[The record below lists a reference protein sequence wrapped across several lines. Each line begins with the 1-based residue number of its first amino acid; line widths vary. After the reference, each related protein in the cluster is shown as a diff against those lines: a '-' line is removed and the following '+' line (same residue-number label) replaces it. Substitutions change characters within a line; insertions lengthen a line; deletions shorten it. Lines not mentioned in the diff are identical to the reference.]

1 MRIGMNKGNSCAGL
15 CLYKM
20 AGGNP
25 LVVPEPPSSSTNK
38 NKLLLHIFY
47 KLSRPDPFHCH
58 ILFLSQNAEHNMKR
72 PSTVAGATLGST
84 SGLCGR
90 AQTAGPATPEATLS
104 ISVAASWS
112 SVSLSST
119 QFDVSYAHWASHL
132 SLSLLLL
139 ATACKRQVCVR
150 ARADPHGA
158 TSLFMFYCWICFSG
172 RDRSVSLRLP
182 VDGSGILLL
191 APHELRAQG
200 WGRGKLASTCGS
212 SKSAGFPLIWQGARR
227 VRRAQRV
234 AGVLGKPTP
243 GPSCLFFILVAS
255 AISRSLRALAP
266 SLDTALLSYP
276 VSKRSQ
282 TTSTWAFLSARRHM
296 RRHWRRQR
304 KLHVSLVRNP
314 ESRHNILTEGGIQ
327 QSRIASPRVAKHA
340 GLPAISQVLLSSLH
354 TVFSPT
360 YCILLLLLQLQFRC
374 YTTTHVTHVT
384 THDVISQGAAQLLVI
399 LCPRPSASITIPQW
413 DIRSWYSGWLWRM
426 WVTMPRVITLLSFS
440 PGLFSASLRSTAPC
454 KATQIIVTSIDLETF
469 RDRRCLEKW

>member
-25 LVVPEPPSSSTNK
+25 LVVPEPPSSSTSK

-58 ILFLSQNAEHNMKR
+58 ILFFLQNAEHNMKR

-158 TSLFMFYCWICFSG
+158 TSLFMFYCWIFFSG

-212 SKSAGFPLIWQGARR
+212 SKSAGFPHIWQGARR

-282 TTSTWAFLSARRHM
+282 PAHGPSCPPGDTWDVTEDDSESYTYPWSGILSPGTTF
-296 RRHWRRQR
+296 WRRAAFN
-304 KLHVSLVRNP
+304 KV
-314 ESRHNILTEGGIQ
+314 E
-327 QSRIASPRVAKHA
+327 
-340 GLPAISQVLLSSLH
+340 LPAPVLPNTQGSLPSRRSCCLLFILSSLQGRGRL
-354 TVFSPT
+354 PT

-374 YTTTHVTHVT
+374 YTLTHVTHVT

-399 LCPRPSASITIPQW
+399 LCPQ
-413 DIRSWYSGWLWRM
+413 
-426 WVTMPRVITLLSFS
+426 
-440 PGLFSASLRSTAPC
+440 LRSPFPSGTFEAD
-454 KATQIIVTSIDLETF
+454 TQGGSGGCESQC
-469 RDRRCLEKW
+469 RESSPS